1 MGRFDQKEFTAYYLA
16 VQAVRLLT
24 STWVVWQ
31 MSMEIRDGT
40 LSAKLLRPIHPLF
53 AYSAEHLAA
62 VPLRALVVSPI
73 IAVLIYAAGDRLAI
87 HDPALLAIFFTS
99 LLGAWLLI
107 FFTMVLLGALAFYIE
122 SALGL
127 FELWL
132 GVHAIFSGYL
142 IPLEVLPPWIRG
154 VPRVLPFR
162 YMLGFP
168 VETLVGLETRA
179 AALGDLGLQWAWVL
193 VFFAFGLLVWRA
205 GVRRFSAYGG

>member
-1 MGRFDQKEFTAYYLA
+1 
-16 VQAVRLLT
+16 
-24 STWVVWQ
+24 
-31 MSMEIRDGT
+31 
-40 LSAKLLRPIHPLF
+40 
-53 AYSAEHLAA
+53 
-62 VPLRALVVSPI
+62 
-73 IAVLIYAAGDRLAI
+73 
-87 HDPALLAIFFTS
+87 
-99 LLGAWLLI
+99 
-107 FFTMVLLGALAFYIE
+107 MVLLGALAFYIE

-154 VPRVLPFR
+154 VTRVLPFR